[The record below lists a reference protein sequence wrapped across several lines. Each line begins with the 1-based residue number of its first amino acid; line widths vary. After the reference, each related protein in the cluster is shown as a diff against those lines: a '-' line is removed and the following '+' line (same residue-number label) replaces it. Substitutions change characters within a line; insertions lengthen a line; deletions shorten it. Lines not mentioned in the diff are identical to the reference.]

1 MKYLVYALLLA
12 NLGLFAWL
20 YTHQDDYRPVPPA
33 ATALQS
39 SIEPLVLLNERN
51 KLTSETPAMSPAA
64 APSEP
69 APMPEPMKV
78 TELPPA
84 SDSAPENAD
93 AVPDPDESST
103 VAAPADTET
112 ELAGPAQ
119 EHAPDQADVQSAP
132 DPEPAAS
139 LPRVC
144 QTIGPFAEREQADA
158 FSAQLTALGQSAVR
172 RTAVTEQPSGYW
184 VYLSSMPRAE
194 ARRTIDE
201 LAAKGVKDYFLGRQN
216 YISLGIFSER
226 RMAESR
232 VREITALGYRP
243 QLEPRFVT
251 REVFWLDFEESGPDY
266 ISAEQW
272 RSLLENRPELRRQS
286 LACE

>member
-1 MKYLVYALLLA
+1 MKYLVYVLILA
-12 NLGLFAWL
+12 NLGVFAWL
-20 YTHQDDYRPVPPA
+20 YTHQDNYRPAQPV
-33 ATALQS
+33 ATALPPP
-39 SIEPLVLLNERN
+39 IEPLVLLNERN
-51 KLTSETPAMSPAA
+51 KLLSEAPATSAA
-64 APSEP
+64 VSSGP
-69 APMPEPMKV
+69 APMPEPV
-78 TELPPA
+78 QVPGLPSVSDPALEDIHAA
-84 SDSAPENAD
+84 SD
-93 AVPDPDESST
+93 PDVST
-103 VAAPADTET
+103 TAAASADTEAERT
-112 ELAGPAQ
+112 GPAQ
-119 EHAPDQADVQSAP
+119 EHAPDQADVQSVP

-158 FSAQLTALGQSAVR
+158 FSARLTALGQSAVR
-172 RTAVTEQPSGYW
+172 RTAETEQPSGYW
-184 VYLSSMPRAE
+184 VYLPSMPRTE

-216 YISLGIFSER
+216 FISLGIFSDR

-251 REVFWLDFEESGPDY
+251 REVYWLDFEESGPDY
-266 ISAEQW
+266 ISVEQW
-272 RSLLENRPELRRQS
+272 RGLLEANPELRRQS